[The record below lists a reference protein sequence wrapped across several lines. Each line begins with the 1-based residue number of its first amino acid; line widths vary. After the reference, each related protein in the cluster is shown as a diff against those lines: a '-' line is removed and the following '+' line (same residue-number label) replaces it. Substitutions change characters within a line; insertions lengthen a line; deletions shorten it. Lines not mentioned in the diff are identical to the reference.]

1 MSDDSL
7 LGQLAEEFTRRVR
20 EGKLP
25 DIEEYASRYPELA
38 GRIRELFPTLM
49 LLEGMAATSDSVT
62 ADTLPSG
69 LSPGSV
75 FGQYRIEREIGRG
88 GMGIVYEATHL
99 LLEKRVALKMLPVRT
114 PVDAAHLER
123 FFREA
128 RTAAGLHHT
137 NIVPVFDVGQIGGTS
152 YYAMQYIEGRG
163 LDRVLKLVQSPGEQ
177 DASADAAST
186 DFTGD
191 RPPESSAA
199 SVAETTAREKKGPGL
214 QADPIPP
221 DGSVPACLHGR
232 RITSAGLRRSESRRR
247 KGLPM
252 PTSARWCTAIS
263 SPRTCCWTTGECSG
277 SQTSGWQGESRI
289 PQ

>member
-20 EGKLP
+20 EGKPP

-62 ADTLPSG
+62 ADALPSG

-114 PVDAAHLER
+114 PVDAAHSSNA
-123 FFREA
+123 FSA
-128 RTAAGLHHT
+128 RR
-137 NIVPVFDVGQIGGTS
+137 
-152 YYAMQYIEGRG
+152 GRQP
-163 LDRVLKLVQSPGEQ
+163 DC
-177 DASADAAST
+177 
-186 DFTGD
+186 
-191 RPPESSAA
+191 
-199 SVAETTAREKKGPGL
+199 TT
-214 QADPIPP
+214 
-221 DGSVPACLHGR
+221 
-232 RITSAGLRRSESRRR
+232 
-247 KGLPM
+247 
-252 PTSARWCTAIS
+252 PTSFRFSMSVRSGAH
-263 SPRTCCWTTGECSG
+263 RTTPCSTSKGAAWTG
-277 SQTSGWQGESRI
+277 S
-289 PQ
+289 